1 MSKKVSES
9 VILEQIYSDVYLC
22 VLAGAFIWFYVI
34 LHIQSL
40 FLGSIAMLNIG
51 ISIPMGVVVYRVFC

>member
-34 LHIQSL
+34 LHI
-40 FLGSIAMLNIG
+40 
-51 ISIPMGVVVYRVFC
+51 